1 MNGWRKRPGV
11 FSFGAL
17 HSLWKVILFFQSQ
30 KIFNA
35 SKCFT
40 LNLPVKGYKKF
51 NANEIGKME
60 RNQTLNKFKQFWVLK
75 EARSLGFG

>member
-17 HSLWKVILFFQSQ
+17 LSLRKVILFFFSH
-30 KIFNA
+30 KKYLNA
-35 SKCFT
+35 SKCCT
-40 LNLPVKGYKKF
+40 LNFPVKRYNKF

-60 RNQTLNKFKQFWVLK
+60 RNQTLNKIKQVN
-75 EARSLGFG
+75 